1 MSLFSAI
8 QGSANALRV
17 NQLGLQVVGNN
28 IANVNTPGYVR
39 QDLVVA
45 PALGYR
51 AGDLIIG
58 QGVQAVAVEQKLD
71 NFVLERLRQTQS
83 QLSYQEVIE
92 SANGELESFLNELTG
107 NDISSRMSNLSAA
120 FQEVANQPGSESI
133 RALAIQRGQEL
144 ASQLRSV
151 SDSVTKSSLRNRD
164 EVGQAVQQINRLVDS
179 IAKLNLRIV
188 EMEGGS
194 LSDAVGLRDERL
206 KALDELSTYVDITT
220 QEQPNGSVTVFVGG
234 DYLVTD
240 AIPRK
245 VKADL
250 VDDGEFSNLE
260 LRFEDTDARVNVSGG
275 KIRGLYEAAQM
286 ATSSGFLGKLDSLT
300 RDIIHVVNRIHSQGQ
315 GSLGFRSLSSENIVN
330 RTDVPLEVS
339 NPEFNLDNGSFT
351 ITLTDGRTNSS
362 TTYEIPVRQQGLTSD
377 TTPEQLAAAIDSI
390 VGLSASVTNNGRFEI
405 RSESEALSF
414 SFSNDTSGV
423 LASLGLNTFFTG
435 DTASTIQVRSE
446 IVRDPTKL
454 AISTDGVGN
463 GAGNAIRLA
472 EAFNNPSSLLGGRSL
487 NGIYDSIISETTRE
501 INTQKG
507 IADGL
512 RNFQQTLESKH
523 LGISGVNLDE
533 EAVKMMLFQRAF
545 QAQSRLVSVASEL
558 LETLVNI
565 V

>member
-1 MSLFSAI
+1 MSLFTAI
-8 QGSANALRV
+8 QGSANSLRV

-51 AGDLIIG
+51 SGDLILG
-58 QGVQAVAVEQKLD
+58 QGVQAIAVEQRLD
-71 NFVLERLRQTQS
+71 EFVLERLRQTQS
-83 QLSYQEVIE
+83 QLNYHQVLE
-92 SANGELESFLNELTG
+92 SANGELESYLNELTG
-107 NDISSRMSNLSAA
+107 NDISTRMSNFSAA

-151 SDSVTKSSLRNRD
+151 SESVTRTSLRNRD
-164 EVGQAVQQINRLVDS
+164 EVGEATQQINRLVDS

-194 LSDAVGLRDERL
+194 MSDAVGLRDERL
-206 KALDELSTYVDITT
+206 KALDELSIYVDITSK
-220 QEQPNGSVTVFVGG
+220 EQPNGSVTVFVGG

-245 VKADL
+245 VKTEL
-250 VDDGEFSNLE
+250 VDSGELSNLE

-286 ATSSGFLGKLDSLT
+286 ATSSGFVGKLDAMT

-315 GSLGFRSLSSENIVN
+315 GSAGFRSLQSENILN

-339 NPEFNLDNGSFT
+339 NPEFNLENGSFT
-351 ITLTDGRTNSS
+351 ITLKDGRTNSS
-362 TTYEIPVRQQGLTSD
+362 TTYEIPIRQQGLISD
-377 TTPEQLAAAIDSI
+377 TTPAQLAAALDSI

-405 RSESEALSF
+405 QTESEALSF

-435 DTASTIQVRSE
+435 NSASTIQVRSE

-472 EAFNNPSSLLGGRSL
+472 EAFTNPSSLLGGKSL
-487 NGIYDSIISETTRE
+487 NGIYDSLISETTRE

-507 IADGL
+507 VTDGL
-512 RNFQQTLESKH
+512 RNFQKTLESKH

>member
-83 QLSYQEVIE
+83 QLSYQEVLE

-107 NDISSRMSNLSAA
+107 NDISTRMSNLSAA

-151 SDSVTKSSLRNRD
+151 SDSVIKASLRNRD

-194 LSDAVGLRDERL
+194 MSDAVGLRDERL
-206 KALDELSTYVDITT
+206 KAMDELSNYVDITT
-220 QEQPNGSVTVFVGG
+220 QEQPNGAVTVFVGG

-240 AIPRK
+240 AIPRR
-245 VKADL
+245 VKAEL

-286 ATSSGFLGKLDSLT
+286 ATSRGFLGKLDSLT

-315 GSLGFRSLSSENIVN
+315 GSQGFRSIQSEIIVN
-330 RTDVPLEVS
+330 KTDVPLEVS
-339 NPEFNLDNGSFT
+339 NPEFNLENGSFT
-351 ITLTDGRTNSS
+351 ITLTDRRTNSS
-362 TTYEIPVRQQGLTSD
+362 TTYEVPVRQQGMTTD

-405 RSESEALSF
+405 RSESEALTF
-414 SFSNDTSGV
+414 SFSNDTSGA
-423 LASLGLNTFFTG
+423 LASLGINTFFTG

-446 IVRDPTKL
+446 ITEDPTKL
-454 AISTDGVGN
+454 AISTNGVGN

-472 EAFNNPSSLLGGRSL
+472 EAFNNPSTLLGGRSL
-487 NGIYDSIISETTRE
+487 NGIYDAIISDTTRE

-545 QAQSRLVSVASEL
+545 QAQSRLVSVASDL

-565 V
+565 I

>member
-83 QLSYQEVIE
+83 QLSYQEVLE

-107 NDISSRMSNLSAA
+107 NDISTRMSNLSSA

-151 SDSVTKSSLRNRD
+151 SDSVTKASLRNRD

-194 LSDAVGLRDERL
+194 MSDAVGLRDERL
-206 KALDELSTYVDITT
+206 KAMDELSNYVDITT
-220 QEQPNGSVTVFVGG
+220 QEQPNGAVTVFVGG

-245 VKADL
+245 VKAEL

-286 ATSSGFLGKLDSLT
+286 ATSQGFLGKLDSLT

-315 GSLGFRSLSSENIVN
+315 GSQGFRSLQSEVIVN
-330 RTDVPLEVS
+330 KTDVPLEVS
-339 NPEFNLDNGSFT
+339 NPDFNIENGSFT
-351 ITLTDGRTNSS
+351 ITLTDRRTSSS
-362 TTYEIPVRQQGLTSD
+362 TTYEIPVRQQGMTTD

-405 RSESEALSF
+405 RSESEALTF
-414 SFSNDTSGV
+414 SFSNDTSGA
-423 LASLGLNTFFTG
+423 LASLGINTFFTG

-446 IVRDPTKL
+446 ITQDPTKL
-454 AISTDGVGN
+454 AISTSGVGN
-463 GAGNAIRLA
+463 GAANAIRLA
-472 EAFNNPSSLLGGRSL
+472 EAFNSPSSLLGGRSL
-487 NGIYDSIISETTRE
+487 NGIYDAIISDTTRE

-545 QAQSRLVSVASEL
+545 QAQSRLVSVASDL

-565 V
+565 I

>member
-83 QLSYQEVIE
+83 QLSYQEVLE

-240 AIPRK
+240 AIPRR

>member
-83 QLSYQEVIE
+83 QLSYQEVLE

-107 NDISSRMSNLSAA
+107 NDISTRMSNLSSA

-151 SDSVTKSSLRNRD
+151 SDSVTKASLRNRD

-194 LSDAVGLRDERL
+194 MSDAVGLRDERL
-206 KALDELSTYVDITT
+206 KAMDELSNYVDITT
-220 QEQPNGSVTVFVGG
+220 QEQPNGAVTVFVGG

-240 AIPRK
+240 AIPRR
-245 VKADL
+245 VKAEL

-286 ATSSGFLGKLDSLT
+286 ATSQGFLGKLDSLT

-315 GSLGFRSLSSENIVN
+315 GSQGFRSIQSEVIVN
-330 RTDVPLEVS
+330 KTDVPLEVS
-339 NPEFNLDNGSFT
+339 NPEFNLENGSFT
-351 ITLTDGRTNSS
+351 ITLTDRRTSSS
-362 TTYEIPVRQQGLTSD
+362 TTYEIPVRQQGMTTD

-405 RSESEALSF
+405 RSESEALTF
-414 SFSNDTSGV
+414 SFSNDTSGA
-423 LASLGLNTFFTG
+423 LASLGINTFFTG

-446 IVRDPTKL
+446 ISEDPTKL
-454 AISTDGVGN
+454 AISTSGVGN

-472 EAFNNPSSLLGGRSL
+472 EAFNNPSTLLGGRSL
-487 NGIYDSIISETTRE
+487 NGIYDAIISDTTRE

-545 QAQSRLVSVASEL
+545 QAQSRLVSVASDL

-565 V
+565 I